1 MNTEQKKTA
10 RNDLKIFFKLM
21 NNVVFG
27 KAMENKI
34 LSYRYQACSNRRKKK
49 LFIVRTKPLK
59 SKYFFSKNVLAIE
72 MKKIWIP
79 VNKPVYLR
87 ISMLKLID
95 DENSL

>member
-10 RNDLKIFFKLM
+10 RNDFKFFFKLM

-49 LFIVRTKPLK
+49 LFSVRTKPLK

-87 ISMLKLID
+87 ILMLKLID